1 MELTDLP
8 ENINTLLYY
17 ERVIDSKLYRWPDMK
32 NGYQHAFQNQLF
44 LCAYLHDKRV
54 MLLARERVITC
65 RVRAFPWFL
74 EIRGGSQIIIPRMI
88 CDRKQNQ
95 ALGKKVFL
103 RADIHYFERLN

>member
-1 MELTDLP
+1 
-8 ENINTLLYY
+8 
-17 ERVIDSKLYRWPDMK
+17 MK

-65 RVRAFPWFL
+65 RVRAFTLFL
-74 EIRGGSQIIIPRMI
+74 EIGGGSQIIIPRMI

-95 ALGKKVFL
+95 AKGKKVFL
-103 RADIHYFERLN
+103 CADIHYFERLNWVCFDCVLFPSLLGVKYFLMSLRGGWNI